1 MIVLVVT
8 CRVVGTGTAVV
19 PVRQRIS
26 LTLQSVSVR
35 LLLLYCCI
43 GIVDRISSYLQR
55 KPVYRSYEKSDTMH
69 EV

>member
-1 MIVLVVT
+1 M
-8 CRVVGTGTAVV
+8 VGTGTAVV

-26 LTLQSVSVR
+26 LTLQSVSV

-43 GIVDRISSYLQR
+43 GIVDRISSYLHR
-55 KPVYRSYEKSDTMH
+55 IYRSYEKSDTMH